1 MTRSKSAPKSPADPA
16 AAHLEI
22 SLYPYRDD
30 TAATVTLVA
39 GTGTRVS
46 RLRLWRGHL
55 PINRRTLRGASGR
68 QCAILLCGE
77 LLDSLLLPDSA
88 EIARETECSRA
99 ASSAPLEGPQGE
111 AWTQLDFQ
119 YDRPYTHTPPGIA
132 HV

>member
-1 MTRSKSAPKSPADPA
+1 MTRSRHATKSPADPA

-39 GTGTRVS
+39 GVGTRVS

-55 PINRRTLRGASGR
+55 TLNRSDLRGASGR

-77 LLDSLLLPDSA
+77 LLYALGRPDSA
-88 EIARETECSRA
+88 EIARETGTSRA

-111 AWTQLDFQ
+111 SWIQLDLQ
-119 YDRPYTHTPPGIA
+119 YDLPYTHTPPGIA